1 MNLNELKQEVID
13 LRTELTA
20 QFSKYLELASMT
32 YVLDFSEVWTD
43 NVREDRAEL
52 FEESM
57 REEIDELC
65 RKHNA
70 FVEDSKHVAFEAKD
84 FFHIATDNLAYE
96 DNLTLDQ
103 FVRYELTANYP
114 DSILIDYI
122 YKDDDSIESLIDEL
136 DAEGVLDDSRIDFE
150 LEQLREFV
158 DLVKKTVVQLTTVKE
173 EIAEINSSM
182 TEFFSEFCESY
193 EELKYRHI

>member
-1 MNLNELKQEVID
+1 MNLNELNQEVID
-13 LRTELTA
+13 LRKELND
-20 QFSKYLELASMT
+20 QFNKYIELVNET
-32 YVLDFSEVWTD
+32 YELDFSEIWTD
-43 NVREDRAEL
+43 RVREDRAEL

-84 FFHIATDNLAYE
+84 FLHIATDNLTYE
-96 DNLTLDQ
+96 DDLTLEEL
-103 FVRYELTANYP
+103 VKYEITTNYP
-114 DSILIDYI
+114 DSILIEHI
-122 YKDDDSIESLIDEL
+122 YKDDDALESLIDEL
-136 DAEGVLDDSRIDFE
+136 DAEGMLDNSRIEFE
-150 LEQLREFV
+150 LEQVKELL
-158 DLVKKTVVQLTTVKE
+158 DTVKKTVIQLTTVKE

-193 EELKYRHI
+193 EELKYRHV

>member
-1 MNLNELKQEVID
+1 MQMNLNKLQQEVID

-65 RKHNA
+65 RKNDA

-84 FFHIATDNLAYE
+84 FFHIATDNLTYE
-96 DNLTLDQ
+96 DDLTLEEL
-103 FVRYELTANYP
+103 VKYEITTNYP
-114 DSILIDYI
+114 DSILIEHI
-122 YKDDDSIESLIDEL
+122 YKDDDAIESLIDEL
-136 DAEGVLDDSRIDFE
+136 DAEGVIDDDRIDFE

-158 DLVKKTVVQLTTVKE
+158 DLVKKTVVQLTTVKD
-173 EIAEINSSM
+173 EIAEINSTMKTSFD
-182 TEFFSEFCESY
+182 EF
-193 EELKYRHI
+193 

>member
-1 MNLNELKQEVID
+1 MNLNELNQEVID
-13 LRTELTA
+13 LRKELDD
-20 QFSKYLELASMT
+20 QFNKYIELVNET
-32 YVLDFSEVWTD
+32 YELDFSEIWTD
-43 NVREDRAEL
+43 RVREDRAEL

-57 REEIDELC
+57 REEIDEFC

-84 FFHIATDNLAYE
+84 FFHIATDNLTYE
-96 DNLTLDQ
+96 DDLTLEEL
-103 FVRYELTANYP
+103 VRSEIVTNYP
-114 DSILIDYI
+114 DSILIEHI
-122 YKDDDSIESLIDEL
+122 YKDDDAIESLIDEL
-136 DAEGVLDDSRIDFE
+136 DAEGMIDDDRIDFE

-193 EELKYRHI
+193 EELKYRHV